1 MAHDKLIMEGLEFY
15 GYHGTLAA
23 EQELGQRFILDIELA
38 LDLRRA
44 GETDDLAAT
53 VNYAAVYRLAAEI
66 VQARRYRLLEA
77 VAEAVAQA
85 ILGRFPVDAVKVRVR
100 KPQAPLPGHFG
111 YVAAEIL
118 RRRDGRT

>member
-66 VQARRYRLLEA
+66 V
-77 VAEAVAQA
+77 
-85 ILGRFPVDAVKVRVR
+85 
-100 KPQAPLPGHFG
+100 
-111 YVAAEIL
+111 
-118 RRRDGRT
+118 RRRSRKRWRRRFSGAFPWTRSRCG

>member
-1 MAHDKLIMEGLEFY
+1 MRGLEFY

-23 EQELGQRFILDIELA
+23 EQELGQRFVLDLEMA

-44 GETDDLAAT
+44 GKSDDLAHT
-53 VNYAAVYRLAAEI
+53 VNYAAVYRLVAEM

-77 VAEAVAQA
+77 VAEAVAGA
-85 ILGRFPVDAVKVRVR
+85 VLDRFPVDEVRVRVR

-111 YVAAEIL
+111 YVAVEIV
-118 RRRDGRT
+118 RRREEGR